1 MGEIQVQ
8 MTRVSNDLAAVVYI
22 FLWLLT
28 LPLACFFPGCK
39 FQIIATN
46 DVSHLYL
53 LRKGMFP
60 PPVKE

>member
-8 MTRVSNDLAAVVYI
+8 MTRVSNDLAAAVVYI

-39 FQIIATN
+39 FQIIATS

-53 LRKGMFP
+53 LRKGMFSP
-60 PPVKE
+60 IKE